1 MNVKENLVSTAFDL
15 FLKYGIKSVS
25 MDDISRKLGI
35 SKKTIYSVI
44 NTKDELIDDV
54 LISHLQK
61 DKCDIKSI
69 LDQSHDAIDEMV
81 RITRHILT
89 FISSMTPSIIYDLKK
104 YHPQAWNK
112 IEKEHFSFIQQTIYN
127 NLIRGQKEGLYRMDF
142 DPLIIAMLYVN
153 KSHAIVDEDRFP
165 LDSFDKI
172 KLVKEMIF
180 YHLHGIVSE
189 KGKEIIVNVNI

>member
-142 DPLIIAMLYVN
+142 DPRIIAMLYVN

>member
-81 RITRHILT
+81 RITRHILA

-127 NLIRGQKEGLYRMDF
+127 NLIRGQKEGLYRKDF
-142 DPLIIAMLYVN
+142 DPRIIAMLYVN